1 MESEL
6 QEFDEKCS
14 RQFDKEGHTR
24 LADPAGLLC
33 ALGITPLPKGSG
45 LVPLRS
51 VPFPPILAAWR
62 KRWVKAIAKEKKKI
76 KC

>member
-6 QEFDEKCS
+6 QEFDEKCA
-14 RQFDKEGHTR
+14 RLFDKEGHTR

-33 ALGITPLPKGSG
+33 ALGITPLP
-45 LVPLRS
+45 
-51 VPFPPILAAWR
+51 PILAAWR

>member
-33 ALGITPLPKGSG
+33 TG
-45 LVPLRS
+45 LLCAG
-51 VPFPPILAAWR
+51 LLCAGLL
-62 KRWVKAIAKEKKKI
+62 
-76 KC
+76 